1 MAFFVTA
8 RVTQFYCELFQT
20 MGIPVLEMHSRKS
33 QPQRTRAAEQFRNSQ
48 RCIMFSSDVRAC
60 SDAAIHCLPNACCVT
75 LSCMPAYTGVSTRCG
90 LPRRQP
96 GRPGAHLSC
105 QPSFVHAASA
115 VQDLNSAPW
124 VQLGLP
130 MEKAQYIHRLGRTA
144 RAGKSGKGLIIL
156 GERLLPC

>member
-1 MAFFVTA
+1 MSLAQVMAFFVTA

-60 SDAAIHCLPNACCVT
+60 WMLRAMLLVKFPWCIA
-75 LSCMPAYTGVSTRCG
+75 LSCMHACAGVGTRCG

-96 GRPGAHLSC
+96 GCAGADLSC
-105 QPSFVHAASA
+105 QLTIMLAASG
-115 VQDLNSAPW
+115 VQ
-124 VQLGLP
+124 V
-130 MEKAQYIHRLGRTA
+130 
-144 RAGKSGKGLIIL
+144 
-156 GERLLPC
+156 